1 MTNEMINNEIIPA
14 ETTTAAIPAMEE
26 MLQQDIIIP
35 DVPVPMVEE
44 TPVVQDIPMPTD
56 ADVPVAPAVAPV
68 RTYTAEETAAWK
80 KERDGRINAC
90 IRGGQKLY
98 VCSFVSGKSK
108 KSIAVAKSSNG
119 KEVTISDIAAGFNGS
134 QAAHAIWA
142 VGQSINW
149 LYGMLKADKY
159 SLDKDTLLIL
169 GTNNNAAAIYI
180 QKALFSGTINFSKSC
195 SLDQKNRQYVAESSL
210 KIAGIINSMKE
221 QYGCEIAV
229 EALDRNVIT
238 SNGHSASDLFALRES
253 IATFGDVD
261 VKGTKYQMASVPI
274 TLENGTKRS
283 FNFFTKF
290 RPTFQGA
297 KGVIRSYKAKNGN
310 TPVEFYIESP
320 YRATIWSLYNGV
332 KEKINN

>member
-1 MTNEMINNEIIPA
+1 MTNEMINTEIIPA
-14 ETTTAAIPAMEE
+14 TETTAPAMEE
-26 MLQQDIIIP
+26 MLAQDFAFVPTEEIP
-35 DVPVPMVEE
+35 PM
-44 TPVVQDIPMPTD
+44 QDIPVPTD
-56 ADVPVAPAVAPV
+56 ADTPATAAAAPTK
-68 RTYTAEETAAWK
+68 TYTAEETAAWK
-80 KERDGRINAC
+80 KERDDRINAC
-90 IRGGQKLY
+90 VRSGQKLY
-98 VCSFVSGKSK
+98 ICSFVSGKNK

-119 KEVTISDIAAGFNGS
+119 KEVTISDIAGFNGG
-134 QAAHAIWA
+134 QAAHAVWA

-149 LYGMLKADKY
+149 LYGLMKAGKY

-180 QKALFSGTINFSKSC
+180 QKALFSGQINFSKSC
-195 SLDQKNRQYVAESSL
+195 SLSQNDRDFVAEKAL
-210 KIAGIINSMKE
+210 KIAGIIRNMKE
-221 QYGCEIAV
+221 QFGCEIAV

-261 VKGTKYQMASVPI
+261 VKGTKYQMASIPV
-274 TLENGTKRS
+274 TLENGARRS

-310 TPVEFYIESP
+310 TPVEFYVESP

>member
-14 ETTTAAIPAMEE
+14 TAPAMEE
-26 MLQQDIIIP
+26 MLKQDFAFVPTEEIP
-35 DVPVPMVEE
+35 PM
-44 TPVVQDIPMPTD
+44 QDIPAPTD
-56 ADVPVAPAVAPV
+56 ADTPAAPTK
-68 RTYTAEETAAWK
+68 TYTAEETAAWK

-90 IRGGQKLY
+90 IRTGQKLY
-98 VCSFVSGKSK
+98 ICSFVSGKSK

-119 KEVTISDIAAGFNGS
+119 KEITISDIAGFNGG
-134 QAAHAIWA
+134 QAAHAVWA
-142 VGQSINW
+142 IGQSINW
-149 LYGMLKADKY
+149 LYGLMKAGKY

-180 QKALFSGTINFSKSC
+180 QKALFSGVINFSKSC
-195 SLDQKNRQYVAESSL
+195 SLSQIDRNFVAEKAL
-210 KIAGIINSMKE
+210 KIAEIIHNMKE

-261 VKGTKYQMASVPI
+261 VKGTKYQMASVPV
-274 TLENGTKRS
+274 TLENGAKRS

-310 TPVEFYIESP
+310 TPVEFYVESP